1 MYCRCTVTILLIIR
15 FTDYKNV
22 GKIIMVYTLK
32 KNLVNIFQKY
42 RHEVSILYGM
52 ICFGDANLQFVD
64 FDNENHCSYRLHIVV
79 TLYGMR

>member
-1 MYCRCTVTILLIIR
+1 MHSNNIVNHWIYRLQKCWENYYGLHI
-15 FTDYKNV
+15 KKKS
-22 GKIIMVYTLK
+22 GKY
-32 KNLVNIFQKY
+32 FSKY